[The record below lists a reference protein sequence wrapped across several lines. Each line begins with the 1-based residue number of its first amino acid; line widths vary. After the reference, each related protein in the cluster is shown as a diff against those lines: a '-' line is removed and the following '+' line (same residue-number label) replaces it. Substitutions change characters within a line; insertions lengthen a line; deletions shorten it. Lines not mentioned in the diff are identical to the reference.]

1 MFDATK
7 LLGAL
12 LEHRSAPSA
21 GDRLGNALGQG
32 GGLGRGGNPL
42 GQVLSQLGG
51 GVAGSPTGGGLGGG
65 GNPLGRLLAQFGGA
79 GAAAGSPSGGLGGL
93 LGALT
98 GAGGAATGG
107 RPGAADVLGGLAEM
121 ARQAAAQPG
130 QEIQRN
136 NPVAIG
142 GLGAL
147 AGTLL
152 GGGRGAVG
160 GGLLAVLGSLAYS
173 ALQAGQ
179 QGGTDGAAD
188 VAAAPPPP
196 GTPEEVHRSAT
207 LVLKAMI
214 QAAKAD
220 GQLDAREI
228 ERITGKLREAGEDPE
243 ARDFVLR
250 EMSGPVDVEGLA
262 REART
267 PKEAAEAYAASL
279 MAIEVDTQAER
290 DYLARLADA
299 LGLSQPTVAYIHHSL
314 GVPA

>member
-65 GNPLGRLLAQFGGA
+65 GNPLGRLLAQF
-79 GAAAGSPSGGLGGL
+79 
-93 LGALT
+93 
-98 GAGGAATGG
+98 
-107 RPGAADVLGGLAEM
+107 
-121 ARQAAAQPG
+121 
-130 QEIQRN
+130 
-136 NPVAIG
+136 
-142 GLGAL
+142 
-147 AGTLL
+147 

-228 ERITGKLREAGEDPE
+228 ERITGKLHEAGEDPE

>member
-7 LLGAL
+7 LLGTM

-21 GDRLGNALGQG
+21 GNRLNNALGQQG
-32 GGLGRGGNPL
+32 GSGGSGGSPL
-42 GQVLSQLGG
+42 GQILSQFGG
-51 GVAGSPTGGGLGGG
+51 GGSSGAGGGLGGLLG
-65 GNPLGRLLAQFGGA
+65 GLMGSSSRA
-79 GAAAGSPSGGLGGL
+79 GAAGGGLGGL

-98 GAGGAATGG
+98 GGGGTGAG
-107 RPGAADVLGGLAEM
+107 RPGAAGMMGGLADM
-121 ARQAAAQPG
+121 LHRAANAPG
-130 QEIQRN
+130 QELGRN
-136 NPVAIG
+136 NPVAVG

-173 ALQAGQ
+173 ALQAGG
-179 QGGTDGAAD
+179 QGS
-188 VAAAPPPP
+188 AAAAAAATHE
-196 GTPEEVHRSAT
+196 TPEEVQHSAT
-207 LVLKAMI
+207 LALRAMI

-220 GQLDAREI
+220 GNLDAQEV
-228 ERITGKLREAGEDPE
+228 ERITGKLHEAGEDHE

-250 EMSGPVDVEGLA
+250 EMRGPVDVEGLA
-262 REART
+262 ASARN
-267 PKEAAEAYAASL
+267 PKEAAEVYAASL

-290 DYLARLADA
+290 DYLARLATA
-299 LGLSQPTVAYIHHSL
+299 LGLARPTVDHIHRSL

>member
-32 GGLGRGGNPL
+32 GGLGR
-42 GQVLSQLGG
+42 
-51 GVAGSPTGGGLGGG
+51 G

-179 QGGTDGAAD
+179 QGGTGGAAG
-188 VAAAPPPP
+188 VAAAPPP

-290 DYLARLADA
+290 DYLARLAGA
-299 LGLSQPTVAYIHHSL
+299 LGLPQPTVAYIHHSL